1 MGADGVIHNTKTRR
15 HEHRVRPTAVTRPSA
30 HGSRLAGCTPRERGT
45 GGGTGPRGAWS
56 EHGARNHDL
65 TTTQQGQ
72 PLCSRPMAPPRLWLV
87 WHVWHICGAVC
98 CSILFIHVPMDSTQ
112 RVLLPSVRL
121 SVCPS
126 VRQPILYLLL
136 SVRLSLNSVC
146 RWVVNHCTVI
156 VSPSCHNIDMV
167 Q

>member
-15 HEHRVRPTAVTRPSA
+15 HELRVRPTAVTRPSA

-112 RVLLPSVRL
+112 RVLLSCRQALCIALAPGFRGGGVGSIELFTHGNKLLFLRFGL
-121 SVCPS
+121 GVC
-126 VRQPILYLLL
+126 
-136 SVRLSLNSVC
+136 
-146 RWVVNHCTVI
+146 
-156 VSPSCHNIDMV
+156 
-167 Q
+167 